1 MFPALKE
8 NKQRNID
15 EGVAVPFL
23 FKLHFATSLIEDVA
37 KFCSSSL
44 RYICPTDESRM
55 TTVPKPRSWEVK
67 LYDEKMIKPGKT
79 FCLIQKTPAFTTDGE
94 RCAEEDQKY

>member
-1 MFPALKE
+1 MSVVKG
-8 NKQRNID
+8 
-15 EGVAVPFL
+15 GVFWIRQKVLPGFII
-23 FKLHFATSLIEDVA
+23 FKSQ
-37 KFCSSSL
+37 SSRLL

-94 RCAEEDQKY
+94 RCAEEDQNYKKKST